1 MIGPNIG
8 PIIAII
14 LFIAAGLALSAWS
27 ILRRAA
33 RGKRDDRARDAA
45 GDEPHLAM
53 GVDTQA
59 EASPPEPV

>member
-1 MIGPNIG
+1 MIG

-33 RGKRDDRARDAA
+33 RGKLDYPAPDLA
-45 GDEPHLAM
+45 GEEPHFAM
-53 GVDTQA
+53 GIEPQPK
-59 EASPPEPV
+59 ASPPPEPI